1 MTIKK
6 RILKKTVGD
15 NIVGFKGTIN
25 KHIIDCRTGVS
36 TCKFLIGIY
45 ICAMINKCFKKT
57 YFQLG
62 IIMTVKESR
71 QLEFYENHYYK
82 NDYDTFNSPEYLK
95 SI

>member
-1 MTIKK
+1 MLRKPY
-6 RILKKTVGD
+6 L
-15 NIVGFKGTIN
+15 
-25 KHIIDCRTGVS
+25 
-36 TCKFLIGIY
+36 
-45 ICAMINKCFKKT
+45 
-57 YFQLG
+57 QLG